1 MVGILV
7 FKFEAIKK
15 KSLLKSIKGITQKL
29 CKQHDI
35 NMNDIGLII
44 HTGTYR
50 QNFRQ
55 EPAFAAHLQ
64 QALKIGCDDV
74 SSTSRHVF
82 SFDVLDGSC
91 GPHHALETIADLLP
105 TMDCKYALFTAGDY
119 RPNKETEWN
128 HKPIS
133 FVAILSKDGPLEI
146 LGSNFDYNQQ
156 NDHTSTAILGKKYH
170 LESFHSEPEITD
182 HQIEDNL
189 FIASSEWLSGE
200 QASRFFEWAKSKN
213 GIITHRIKNRNG
225 RVSDLRWRVNVE

>member
-1 MVGILV
+1 MVGVLA
-7 FKFEAIKK
+7 FKYEAIKK

-64 QALKIGCDDV
+64 QALKIGCNDI
-74 SSTSRHVF
+74 SSTSKHVF

-91 GPHHALETIADLLP
+91 GPHHALETIADILP

-133 FVAILSKDGPLEI
+133 FVAILSEDGPFEL
-146 LGSNFDYNQQ
+146 LDSDFDYNQQ

-170 LESFHSEPEITD
+170 LESFHSDPQITD

-213 GIITHRIKNRNG
+213 GILTHRIKNRNG